1 MKRAIC
7 YKSRHGMI
15 PTAPTANLSQGETTQ
30 FCSVQSSPGLLP
42 TGRKSQVAA
51 PDKPVLF
58 KIFQHPEL
66 RASG

>member
-1 MKRAIC
+1 
-7 YKSRHGMI
+7 MI
-15 PTAPTANLSQGETTQ
+15 PTAPTANPLQGEITQ

-42 TGRKSQVAA
+42 AGRKSQVAA

-66 RASG
+66 RVSG